1 MVMMWLVIPLC
12 MGLSKANSNIV
23 KKDLIF
29 SFKREC
35 LKQEL
40 KCILFVMIFNRQNV
54 IYFVAVFNHQNMMH
68 FVAVFNRK
76 KYDALCN
83 DF

>member
-12 MGLSKANSNIV
+12 MALSKANSNIV
-23 KKDLIF
+23 KKYLIF
-29 SFKREC
+29 FKREC

-54 IYFVAVFNHQNMMH
+54 TYFVVVFNHQNMMH

-76 KYDALCN
+76 KYDA
-83 DF
+83 F

>member
-23 KKDLIF
+23 KKDLF
-29 SFKREC
+29 CFKREC

-54 IYFVAVFNHQNMMH
+54 IYFVAVFDIRNSDGYL
-68 FVAVFNRK
+68 NRHK
-76 KYDALCN
+76 CHL
-83 DF
+83 